1 MGLFTGILA
10 VMGVAQAAS
19 QISAGN
25 AASREAKYNAGLYDQ
40 QAEAIE
46 SGKKIESYQYDRK
59 RRSLI
64 GSITQRTAKSGFEFS
79 GSPVLVM
86 MDSVAQLELDRQ
98 IGQYNLDVQKS
109 QAKGMSTMYKSKA
122 KSAKLAGYTNAFT
135 TLLSTAY
142 MTNAMTVKGI
152 GAPQQIGSQR
162 GYRMSSGKLY
172 T

>member
-1 MGLFTGILA
+1 
-10 VMGVAQAAS
+10 
-19 QISAGN
+19 
-25 AASREAKYNAGLYDQ
+25 
-40 QAEAIE
+40 
-46 SGKKIESYQYDRK
+46 
-59 RRSLI
+59 
-64 GSITQRTAKSGFEFS
+64 
-79 GSPVLVM
+79 
-86 MDSVAQLELDRQ
+86 
-98 IGQYNLDVQKS
+98 
-109 QAKGMSTMYKSKA
+109 MYKSKA